1 MLNLFSYSSVFI
13 IIVITFVLIA
23 TIKILRQYERAV
35 VFTLGRF
42 QAVRGPG
49 LVLLIP
55 FIQEMVRVRAVQR

>member
-1 MLNLFSYSSVFI
+1 MLNLFNYSSVFI